1 MLLLLLLPLLL
12 LGRTFW
18 NISSGNLIIAG
29 TDGVVVS
36 ALDFV
41 LCDGRSKDDDDDK
54 YFFDVDMDDG
64 VVNGLCV
71 KIGNV
76 LAVVRYG
83 RGAAVSDIGINF
95 ETFCGGNFESLIS
108 SLSSSSSSSSSS
120 YSS

>member
-1 MLLLLLLPLLL
+1 MLLLLPMPLL
-12 LGRTFW
+12 LGRTLW
-18 NISSGNLIIAG
+18 NTSSSGNLIIAG
-29 TDGVVVS
+29 TDAVVES

-41 LCDGRSKDDDDDK
+41 LCNGRSKDNVDK
-54 YFFDVDMDDG
+54 CFFDVDIDDG

-76 LAVVRYG
+76 LTVVRYG

-95 ETFCGGNFESLIS
+95 GAFCGGNFESLVS
-108 SLSSSSSSSSSS
+108 SPSSSSSSS